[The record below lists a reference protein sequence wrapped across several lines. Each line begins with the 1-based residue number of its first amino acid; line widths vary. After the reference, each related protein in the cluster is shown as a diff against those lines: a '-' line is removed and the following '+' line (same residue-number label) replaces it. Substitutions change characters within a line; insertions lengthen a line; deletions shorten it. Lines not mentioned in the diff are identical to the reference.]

1 MVRIGGVDEVL
12 EIPTVVSD
20 GRGVDKPARDFDPGV
35 PVLVCVYVF
44 KALNYYYYY
53 YSFIADAISY
63 YSEKLNFST

>member
-20 GRGVDKPARDFDPGV
+20 DRGVDKPARDFDPGV
-35 PVLVCVYVF
+35 PVLVCIYVF

-53 YSFIADAISY
+53 YY
-63 YSEKLNFST
+63 Y